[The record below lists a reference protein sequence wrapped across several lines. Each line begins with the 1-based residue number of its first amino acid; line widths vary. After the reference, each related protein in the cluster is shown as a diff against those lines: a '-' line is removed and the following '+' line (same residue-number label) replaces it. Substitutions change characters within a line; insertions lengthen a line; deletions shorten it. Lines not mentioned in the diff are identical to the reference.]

1 MDRLIISITKL
12 NKKNWTILYKFIKC
26 IVCDTGVEYKKDAY
40 SHLNKTVL
48 GIRLNTNLSAV
59 SSSDVYSLYG
69 EEVSL
74 DIIER
79 LPSDTCFSIIYQKED
94 DTEDF
99 TELVPFVLIQH
110 EFNDLVSLGI
120 DLEKIDIERRN
131 RYKFKCSDF
140 FILYDLIKPRLGS
153 RSVYFIERDLDR
165 ETGALSKPYIT
176 SLAGKKEDGSS
187 TYKGN
192 PSRRFLPLIR
202 ITDNNYLTLFG
213 KKKDDS
219 SLELGFVEE
228 SIRKVQNDWNGKK
241 TLKSVL
247 SKLNAI
253 FDSSETP
260 FGKWLECGYFYSY
273 DDELKNIKPDEIQG
287 LRNTLQIYKKSIVEL
302 VQNIVFHG
310 GGQGFFYCVFDR
322 KSNITED
329 YHDNILD
336 FNKYDKD
343 ARFLR
348 IGVFDFGEQGI
359 VDTFRKEKNKDVE
372 GSFTNVNNPITLR
385 DFFDKDSIATTGL
398 THLDMRYS
406 ARLGIKTFVKTI
418 IENNGFFRVES
429 NDLYN
434 GKSSKVS
441 IQTEVNDNALE
452 LGQEVNEDYAQGTH
466 YEIILPIKA
475 TQYSPVKILP
485 FQRTSLQAD
494 SFRQSF
500 EYISEK
506 ESMLAIPL
514 PAQDISIILESTS
527 KEEQLE
533 RIKKVCEKIVNDVA
547 HTNRKEGID
556 EIVFDLESDNRIDSS
571 ILFKVFSYL
580 QLNSGP
586 GFEKI
591 ILVNTTDLFVKES
604 FDWINKIVLDQSV
617 RQVWSRDAAIIIIS
631 ENMFTRV
638 IWGETRGEL
647 CYINKEIQ
655 KFYCNDFFISK
666 NDGFQ
671 DVKGVCQQDESM
683 LNDNEFDDTVKRN
696 AYRFILPYDLMI
708 HKKTNGIS
716 LFESFLERL
725 LKRRIGPQELGFLV
739 NHENTYIGN
748 KIIVK
753 NYYEADM
760 MFQNNFFTERFAYL
774 ITQSIK
780 NELDLRGVKKRNLVI
795 IGYNLYSEI
804 LIKAIK
810 RSLKDDSVYLTIF
823 REEKDEFTS
832 DTFFDFD
839 IDDGQNGDVT
849 QQEILDHP
857 ERFFFVTIVPIGAT
871 LSTNDKIIAFFKQ
884 WHKEHSSKS
893 LGSDCFVYNHCVVV
907 VRDDT
912 GDYVTNNEKEQNW
925 VGVDLSKRVI
935 NTAYNN
941 ANEIHFTIQMGCVTG
956 KNEEEHSNWIRR
968 LNNTISFPPQWW
980 DEKYVNFTENSSI
993 NSQNLMGVPEAEMVE
1008 EDVHEIELSRLFT
1021 LKKYIY
1027 KGHIDVLSCHHKYYV
1042 DTEAFVKN
1050 ETPLLV
1056 KWLKKS
1062 VKEEGGFNHEN
1073 LNVIITPNV
1082 ERESDLVFEVN
1093 RVIFE
1098 GNALIIYLD
1107 VNNWRNN
1114 MVHKLSFLKEIHKGR
1129 VKYHY
1134 VDQALLTGET
1144 YRKSKSYLFSIVG
1157 DKDTKFDS
1165 IITIVNRLSYARN
1178 QEIKN
1183 DVDLNMYAFVNLYYP
1198 DNREGEQ
1205 YCELCRLTDYYNELK
1220 KRTVLDSCLS
1230 AISKNI
1236 EKLKIVHK
1244 NDINRE
1250 KPSKRDFLR
1259 LVITHE
1265 LYYRISEIAS
1275 QNTGASNGFRNVYD
1289 AFKDELNNIYSLMS
1303 CDSHRGV
1310 RGRGP
1315 NSRINQKID
1324 AWFMPNFNTAAID
1337 ILSKLSTCFSYKL
1350 RVDKTISFL
1359 KVISSPPLSK
1369 YIAIRNYAHE
1379 KLLSEL
1385 FSIITR
1391 TNDNQNDIGY
1401 DDLKTVKSILKS
1413 LSFLKSNA
1421 LVRKDVIVGVWMVL
1435 GKAIDNIDIE
1445 KQRLSEDLSVV
1456 GQYLKGLDK
1465 KILLSERS
1473 QQTLFEDSIEA
1484 LRDEKNK
1491 VIALRQELQHDL
1503 DSMDKEA
1510 IIIDFS
1516 RDVQFFIKNALVEDD
1531 AKATF
1536 LGELLRQGGEISA
1549 FESIGISKTL
1559 LSFAKGNDKDDANDF
1574 FSVFNRNDFSHDK
1587 TSFRREYTN
1596 FLVWLFYDN
1605 TTIIRKTLDNFSK
1618 ELSKDKQCFELFY
1631 HKEGKDDVLN
1641 TINVFKDKLYDTEKL
1656 FKEKVEKE
1664 YYYYSFRPYLLN
1676 GDGINYVQKLLY
1688 VVYAKLKLKD
1698 LTNNKHKTNIET
1710 DVKDLLE
1717 ILSAIV
1723 GADASFMT
1731 IRKDKQPYPI
1741 SSFGKLGK
1749 QARGWDYDNWIFD
1762 EKYYSYRLCRFYD
1775 VKPPLIIKYN
1785 MPDSIDGDRSD
1796 LIYREK
1802 TDLNMHSLG
1811 VFMITD
1817 PESKI
1822 KNDKAAA
1829 AITFLFNDNN
1839 GSVVNEMDFRVDF
1852 QESGRL
1858 LLLLK
1863 NEISEYVI
1871 EYLIKDKVFDLWV
1884 EKITNSR
1891 KFEKAYSESA
1901 HTFKYV
1907 YEEMQE
1913 FENLNDKTLSALSNT
1928 WFFLTNETI
1937 NFMYSNIEKN
1947 INKDSATNK
1956 NATKH
1961 VLSLFPSY
1969 LIDEENTLGNTF
1981 SGKFVYILEQLLDKR
1996 WNIEC
2001 ESNKNIITIN
2011 GKDIHD
2017 YVIES
2022 ELSNIRVHC
2031 NKHIMRTFIAQCV
2044 HNSLSTL
2051 GKHGHRGQYE
2061 VKKVGI
2067 TITKTCITIED
2078 SCLIEYYTREEKR
2091 RRTDR
2096 FIQKKKYIKKMYC
2109 EKYSSTTLTSLQGFV
2124 NYMHGVF
2131 DYYKCDYYFS
2141 NDNNFKVTINFGKNE

>member
-1 MDRLIISITKL
+1 MDRLIISITEL
-12 NKKNWTILYKFIKC
+12 NKKNWTILYKFIKS
-26 IVCDTGVEYKKDAY
+26 IVCDAGVENKKDAF

-48 GIRLNTNLSAV
+48 GIRLNTNLPAE

-74 DIIER
+74 DMIEN
-79 LPSDTCFSIIYQKED
+79 LPSETCFSIIYQKEND
-94 DTEDF
+94 AEDF
-99 TELVPFVLIQH
+99 TELVPFVLFQH

-131 RYKFKCSDF
+131 HYKFKCSDF
-140 FILYDLIKPRLGS
+140 FILYDLIRPRLGN
-153 RSVYFIERDLDR
+153 RSIYFIERNLDK
-165 ETGALSKPYIT
+165 ETGVLSKPYIT

-187 TYKGN
+187 TYNGN
-192 PSRRFLPLIR
+192 PSRRFLPLMR
-202 ITDNNYLTLFG
+202 ITDDNYMTIFG

-219 SLELGFVEE
+219 SLELGFVEK
-228 SIRKVQNDWNGKK
+228 SINKIQNEWNGKR
-241 TLKSVL
+241 TLNSLL

-260 FGKWLECGYFYSY
+260 FGKWLECSYFYSY
-273 DDELKNIKPDEIQG
+273 DNELRKFKPDEIQG

-310 GGQGFFYCVFDR
+310 GGQGLFYCVFDR
-322 KSNITED
+322 KLNFTED
-329 YHDNILD
+329 YHEKILGFDN
-336 FNKYDKD
+336 YDKD

-348 IGVFDFGEQGI
+348 IGVFDFGKHGI
-359 VDTFRKEKNKDVE
+359 VDTYRRDKNIDAE
-372 GSFTNVNNPITLR
+372 GLSTKVNNPISLR
-385 DFFDKDSIATTGL
+385 DFFDKDSIVTTGL
-398 THLDMRYS
+398 SHLDMRYS
-406 ARLGIKTFVKTI
+406 ARLGLKTFVKTI
-418 IENNGFFRVES
+418 IENDGYFRAES
-429 NDLYN
+429 NDLDN

-441 IQTEVNDNALE
+441 IQTEVKGNVLE
-452 LGQEVNEDYAQGTH
+452 LGQEVLDDYAQGTH

-475 TQYSPVKILP
+475 TPYSPVKILP

-500 EYISEK
+500 EYMSEK
-506 ESMLAIPL
+506 EPMLAIPL
-514 PAQDISIILESTS
+514 PAQDISTIAESTS

-533 RIKKVCEKIVNDVA
+533 RIKNVCTKIVNDIA
-547 HTNRKEGID
+547 ANNRNKKND
-556 EIVFDLESDNRIDSS
+556 EIVFDFESNNRIDSS
-571 ILFKVFSYL
+571 VLFKVFSYL
-580 QLNSGP
+580 QLNSGQ

-591 ILVNTTDLFVKES
+591 ILVNTTDLFVKEC
-604 FDWINKIVLDQSV
+604 FGWITKIILDQSV

-638 IWGETRGEL
+638 IWGETCGEL

-655 KFYCNDFFISK
+655 KFYCNDFFNGK
-666 NDGFQ
+666 NDGYQ
-671 DVKGVCQQDESM
+671 EIKGWCHQDESV
-683 LNDNEFDDTVKRN
+683 LNDNEIDDNVIRKAN
-696 AYRFILPYDLMI
+696 RFILPYDLMI
-708 HKKTNGIS
+708 HVKNGSIS
-716 LFESFLERL
+716 LFESFLDRL

-774 ITQSIK
+774 ITHNIK
-780 NELDLRGVKKRNLVI
+780 CELESSRSQKKKLVI

-810 RSLKDDSVYLTIF
+810 RSLKNESVYLTIF

-839 IDDGQNGDVT
+839 IDDGRNGDVT
-849 QQEILDHP
+849 KQEILDYP
-857 ERFFFVTIVPIGAT
+857 ERFVFVTIVPIGAT
-871 LSTNDKIIAFFKQ
+871 LSTNDKIMAFFKQ
-884 WHKEHSSKS
+884 WHKEHSFQS
-893 LGSDCFVYNHCVVV
+893 LGNECFVYNHCVIV

-912 GDYVTNNEKEQNW
+912 GICVTNKEKEQKW

-941 ANEIHFTIQMGCVTG
+941 AIEIHYTIQIGCTTEN
-956 KNEEEHSNWIRR
+956 KEEEHSNWIRR
-968 LNNTISFPPQWW
+968 LNNTISFPPKWW
-980 DEKYVNFTENSSI
+980 EEKYVNFTENSSI
-993 NSQNLMGVPEAEMVE
+993 NSQNLMGVPEAEIVE
-1008 EDVHEIELSRLFT
+1008 EDAHETELNRLFT

-1027 KGHIDVLSCHHKYYV
+1027 KGHIDVLNCHHKYYV

-1050 ETPLLV
+1050 KTPLLIE
-1056 KWLKKS
+1056 WLKKC
-1062 VKEEGGFNHEN
+1062 VKGKGVFNHDN

-1157 DKDTKFDS
+1157 DKDTSFDS

-1183 DVDLNMYAFVNLYYP
+1183 DVNLNMYAFVNLYYP
-1198 DNREGEQ
+1198 DSREGEL
-1205 YCELCRLTDYYNELK
+1205 YCELCRLTDYYKELK

-1230 AISKNI
+1230 AISKNT
-1236 EKLKIVHK
+1236 EKLQIIHK

-1250 KPSKRDFLR
+1250 KPSMRDFLR

-1265 LYYRISEIAS
+1265 IYYRISEIAS
-1275 QNTGASNGFRNVYD
+1275 QKAGASNGFRDVYD
-1289 AFKDELNNIYSLMS
+1289 AFKVELNSIYSQMS
-1303 CDSHRGV
+1303 CDSHRRVQGNAS
-1310 RGRGP
+1310 
-1315 NSRINQKID
+1315 NSKINQKID
-1324 AWFMPNFNTAAID
+1324 GWFTPSFNTASID
-1337 ILSKLSTCFSYKL
+1337 ILSKLSMCFRLKL

-1379 KLLSEL
+1379 KLLYEL
-1385 FSIITR
+1385 FSIISR
-1391 TNDNQNDIGY
+1391 TNGNQNDFRY

-1421 LVRKDVIVGVWMVL
+1421 LVRKDVIVGVWKVL
-1435 GKAIDNIDIE
+1435 GKIIDNIDIE
-1445 KQRLSEDLSVV
+1445 KQRLIEELLVV
-1456 GQYLKGLDK
+1456 DQYVKGLDK
-1465 KILLSERS
+1465 KLLLLERS
-1473 QQTLFEDSIEA
+1473 QQSLFEDSIEA
-1484 LRDEKNK
+1484 LKNEKSV
-1491 VIALRQELQHDL
+1491 VIALSQELQHDL
-1503 DSMDKEA
+1503 NSMDKES
-1510 IIIDFS
+1510 IIMDFS
-1516 RDVQFFIKNALVEDD
+1516 RDVQFFIKNAIVEDD

-1536 LGELLRQGGEISA
+1536 LGELLRQGIEMST
-1549 FESIGISKTL
+1549 FESIRISKTL
-1559 LSFAKGNDKDDANDF
+1559 LSMAKDGSNSSRNDLFSIYNNDVSYNDKKIF
-1574 FSVFNRNDFSHDK
+1574 K
-1587 TSFRREYTN
+1587 REYTN

-1618 ELSKDKQCFELFY
+1618 ELSKDKECYGLFY
-1631 HKEGKDDVLN
+1631 HKEGDDDVLN
-1641 TINVFKDKLYDTEKL
+1641 DINVFKNKLDKTEKH
-1656 FKEKVEKE
+1656 FREKVEKE
-1664 YYYYSFRPYLLN
+1664 YYYSSFRPYLLN
-1676 GDGINYVQKLLY
+1676 EDGINYVQKLLY

-1981 SGKFVYILEQLLDKR
+1981 SRKFVYILEQLLDRR
-1996 WNIEC
+1996 WNSDC

-2017 YVIES
+2017 YVIEP
-2022 ELSNIRVHC
+2022 ELSNVKVHC

-2051 GKHGHRGQYE
+2051 DKHGHRGQYE

-2078 SCLIEYYTREEKR
+2078 SCLTEYYTREEKR

-2131 DYYKCDYYFS
+2131 DYYKCDYYFN